1 MVVEVVC
8 RTKTSDTVHA
18 RGVDMDA
25 GDRSDCIRR
34 DPQSAGIR
42 VAFAMKPPAK
52 PLSPAVVRMAIAIN
66 QFATPGL
73 GSLLGRRW
81 IAGAGQLCLSVIGFT
96 FFLVWF
102 VKIMIQFYGTVQGN
116 VEVKPVG
123 WIAWT
128 GLVVFA
134 ISWLWALVTSVSL
147 WRELSRQQEAAAFA
161 QTK

>member
-1 MVVEVVC
+1 M
-8 RTKTSDTVHA
+8 
-18 RGVDMDA
+18 
-25 GDRSDCIRR
+25 
-34 DPQSAGIR
+34 
-42 VAFAMKPPAK
+42 AFAMKPPPK
-52 PLSPAVVRMAIAIN
+52 PLSPAVVRMAIAVN

-81 IAGAGQLCLSVIGFT
+81 IAGAGQLCLSVTGFT

-147 WRELSRQQEAAAFA
+147 WRELSSQQEAAAFA